1 LKKEGRQKNLL
12 VRLQVVVKRERLSRI
27 QDTMNV
33 VFPKRIAILYSDAK
47 REYFPTEQLFI
58 SEVEVKERAGLVAK
72 YLEKMKIEVALFP
85 GDSELAENL
94 KKFRPDFVLNLV
106 DSVFGKE
113 YLAAAIPG
121 TLELLNIPYT
131 GTGMMGL
138 TISANKY
145 FTKNL
150 LRQRG
155 ITVPKYQLITD
166 PSQEIE
172 NELDY
177 PLISKLNEVHGSIEI
192 DESAISHNEKALRK
206 RLDFLMKTY
215 KQGVLLEEFIV
226 GREITVIITEG
237 INQKVYT
244 GEKIFG
250 GPFADKFKIVT
261 FEANWNDDSAESN
274 AITYKKYEMPERARE
289 MVKEAFDVLKMEDYG
304 KFDIRLDE
312 SGRHY
317 IIDANHNPTFGP
329 KEVGCA
335 MGTIL
340 NMYDISFEE
349 ILERLITNTVVGKEK
364 KNE

>member
-1 LKKEGRQKNLL
+1 
-12 VRLQVVVKRERLSRI
+12 
-27 QDTMNV
+27 MNV
-33 VFPKRIAILYSDAK
+33 TLPKRIAILYSDAK
-47 REYFPTEQLFI
+47 REYFPTEQLYI
-58 SEVEVKERAGLVAK
+58 SEVEVKERAELVAK
-72 YLEKMKIEVALFP
+72 YLEKMGIETALFA
-85 GDSELAENL
+85 GDSGLVENL
-94 KKFRPDFVLNLV
+94 KKFGPDFVLNLV
-106 DSVFGKE
+106 DSVLGKE

-131 GTGMMGL
+131 GAGMMGL

-145 FTKNL
+145 FAKNL
-150 LRQRG
+150 LRQYG

-166 PSQEIE
+166 PNEEIDTE
-172 NELDY
+172 MDY

-192 DESAISHNEKALRK
+192 DETAVSHDEKSLRK

-215 KQGVLLEEFIV
+215 KQPVLLEEFIV
-226 GREITVIITEG
+226 GREITVLVTEG
-237 INQKVYT
+237 INQKVYA

-250 GPFADKFKIVT
+250 EPFTDKFKIVT
-261 FEANWNDDSAESN
+261 FTANWNDASAEAE

-289 MVKEAFDVLKMEDYG
+289 MAKEAFEVLRMEDYG

-335 MGTIL
+335 MGTLL

-349 ILERLITNTVVGKEK
+349 MLQRIITNTLAEANGK
-364 KNE
+364 